1 MGDKRILVVDD
12 DRIVHTYLR
21 GVLGKAGYHVYT
33 AMDALQGS
41 MMARK
46 ETPDLVV
53 LDVAMP
59 GGGGPSVLE
68 RLRNLQGLSMV
79 PILVYSALEADRVE
93 KLMPA
98 GTDMAFMTKPG
109 TPEELLRAV
118 HSLLSEA

>member
-1 MGDKRILVVDD
+1 MGHKRILVVDD
-12 DRIVHTYLR
+12 DRTVHVYLR
-21 GVLGKAGYHVYT
+21 GVLGKAGYQVYT
-33 AMDALQGS
+33 AVDALQGS

-46 ETPDLVV
+46 ENPDLVV

-79 PILVYSALEADRVE
+79 PVLVYSGLETGRVE

-98 GTDMAFMTKPG
+98 GADTVFMAKPG
-109 TPEELLRAV
+109 TPEELLRVV
-118 HSLLSEA
+118 HSLLSTV